1 MPTSFF
7 LLSFNHTCTRNE
19 FGRKTTTLQKFGEK
33 SHHSRNRPFFFHR
46 MPRLARWSYVW
57 SGREI
62 WHLKWRLP
70 RMGYVHGLTGYG
82 TSLDVG
88 ELLNVFFSALLDE
101 FDEWTLRER
110 IKWVSEMI
118 STYIYIYVYL
128 YTKTY
133 IYRYTY
139 ILISTY
145 THTYTYTYIH
155 IYTYTSILMHM
166 YDTYMYACTYTY
178 TDTHIHRH
186 MIKWKV

>member
-118 STYIYIYVYL
+118 STYIYICLSIY
-128 YTKTY
+128 KDIHIQIY
-133 IYRYTY
+133 IYTYKYIHTHVYIYIYTHIHLYIYTYAYVRHIHVCLYIYIHRYTY
-139 ILISTY
+139 T
-145 THTYTYTYIH
+145 
-155 IYTYTSILMHM
+155 
-166 YDTYMYACTYTY
+166 
-178 TDTHIHRH
+178 
-186 MIKWKV
+186 